1 MTALECYRKAADGEE
16 KYAQRR
22 LGVAYEFGKSGLE
35 VDHAK
40 AFLSTTIRPRTVA
53 TRRRRGKGADTTSY
67 QKAADGD
74 VTQPQSRLWG
84 CARGFLSTFCR

>member
-1 MTALECYRKAADGEE
+1 LEVDDVTALECYRKAADGEE

-53 TRRRRGKGADTTSY
+53 TRRRRGKGAGVLPATRRPRM
-67 QKAADGD
+67 
-74 VTQPQSRLWG
+74 VMSRK
-84 CARGFLSTFCR
+84 F